1 MGKKPQTKIIAK
13 NKKAYFNYDLLETFE
28 AGISLLGSEVKS
40 IREGRISLKESYA
53 ELKDGE
59 VFLLHCHISPY
70 EAANRYNHEPRRE
83 RKLLLHKREIKR
95 LTGKIKEKG
104 LTLIPTK
111 VLINAKGKVKVEIS
125 LAKGK
130 RTYQKKEA
138 IKERDV
144 QREVRAEL
152 KKWR

>member
-13 NKKAYFNYDLLETFE
+13 NKKAFFNYELLDTFE

-53 ELKDGE
+53 EVKDGE

-70 EAANRYNHEPRRE
+70 EAANRFNHDPRRE
-83 RKLLLHKREIKR
+83 RKLLLHRREIKR

-104 LTLIPTK
+104 LTLVPTK
-111 VLINAKGKVKVEIS
+111 VLINAKGKIKVEVS

-130 RTYQKKEA
+130 RSYQKKEV
-138 IKERDV
+138 IKERDRD
-144 QREVRAEL
+144 REMRAEL
-152 KKWR
+152 KRWR